1 MITRPTK
8 LTHFGLG
15 FSPATNRGCC
25 TKDSQSSA
33 LLLQFLEKAFH
44 VQNVLGLGLSKGGEN
59 GGGFLRVMSVTVQ
72 FYYQRFLFADMSL
85 ALGHVT
91 FCLGQVL

>member
-1 MITRPTK
+1 M
-8 LTHFGLG
+8 
-15 FSPATNRGCC
+15 
-25 TKDSQSSA
+25 
-33 LLLQFLEKAFH
+33 
-44 VQNVLGLGLSKGGEN
+44 LGLGLSKDGED

>member
-1 MITRPTK
+1 VGVAQK
-8 LTHFGLG
+8 TH
-15 FSPATNRGCC
+15 S
-25 TKDSQSSA
+25 SSA

-44 VQNVLGLGLSKGGEN
+44 VQKVLGLGLSKGGEN

-85 ALGHVT
+85 ALGHMT
-91 FCLGQVL
+91 FCLGEVL